1 MDISWKLYDIK
12 TLPDILIFSNGLFLY
27 KHTSIDQYWTVIY
40 DNISLYLPNKYPS
53 SNMFI

>member
-1 MDISWKLYDIK
+1 MDIRWKLYDMK
-12 TLPDILIFSNGLFLY
+12 TGPDILIFSNGLFLY